1 MSVTPQLPKSS
12 SEVHSRSGVNQP
24 TTITVREETPSHV
37 QHVPEITP
45 EEMELRRRQQLV
57 KWSQIFALLLFV
69 LEVAI
74 AFRVGLK
81 LIAAN
86 PASPFANFVYGMTG
100 VFLAPF
106 NGLTASP
113 GAEGAVLE
121 VPALIAMVAYAVLYW
136 LALRFMWVIFD
147 PAKARDAAKYKP
159 DV

>member
-1 MSVTPQLPKSS
+1 MSVTPQLPQSAN
-12 SEVHSRSGVNQP
+12 EVHQGTSVP
-24 TTITVREETPSHV
+24 EEMPPHIP
-37 QHVPEITP
+37 VPEITP
-45 EEMELRRRQQLV
+45 EELEIRRRQRLV
-57 KWSQIFALLLFV
+57 KWSQILALILFI

-86 PASPFANFVYGMTG
+86 PASPFANFIYHMTG

-106 NGLTASP
+106 AGLTASP
-113 GAEGAVLE
+113 AVEGAVLE
-121 VPALIAMVAYAVLYW
+121 IPALIAMVAYAVLYW
-136 LALRFMWVIFD
+136 LILRVMWVIFD

>member
-1 MSVTPQLPKSS
+1 MSVTPQLPQSAN
-12 SEVHSRSGVNQP
+12 EVHPETGVP
-24 TTITVREETPSHV
+24 VLEETPPHI
-37 QHVPEITP
+37 HVPEITP
-45 EEMELRRRQQLV
+45 EELEIRRRQRLV
-57 KWSQIFALLLFV
+57 KWSQILALILFI

-86 PASPFANFVYGMTG
+86 PASPFANFIYHITG

-106 NGLTASP
+106 VGLTASP
-113 GAEGAVLE
+113 AVEGAVLE
-121 VPALIAMVAYAVLYW
+121 IPALIAMVAYAVLYW
-136 LALRFMWVIFD
+136 LILRGMWVIFD